1 MKKKIIRSIFIIML
15 LFGIACIEG
24 NSIAK
29 IEFPK
34 EVDFGI
40 IRKGDTINKEII
52 IKNVSEKTLI
62 IKNLHSSCNCTAV
75 KLKDSVIDTDSETII
90 TATFV
95 ANGSNNNFEESIVLE
110 SNTKPIFS
118 IINLKGKIK

>member
-1 MKKKIIRSIFIIML
+1 ML